1 MTIKGAS
8 SAMVAALAR
17 PTPPDR
23 VQWRGDR
30 TTQDKSRIN
39 VLGYIDARYV
49 DDTLNEVVLPENWQ
63 NRYEDIP
70 GGTRCGIGI
79 NVDGEWVWKWDAA
92 PHSDIESVK
101 GGHSDSMK
109 RAAVHW
115 GIGRDLY
122 DLPDLWVPAR
132 ETFQGSGKYQPAVLP
147 QWNGSAWTTDSSAS
161 GSGRA
166 APPPARPP
174 ARPTVVPDDPT
185 VGLPL
190 DDEFAPI
197 GGHSAPASIP
207 TDMCP
212 IHNERWRG
220 DPGDL
225 YHGPRGVVE
234 GGYCRHPDNVKKAR
248 HA

>member
-1 MTIKGAS
+1 MADIIGATT
-8 SAMVAALAR
+8 AMVAALAR
-17 PTPPDR
+17 PTPPER

-30 TTQDKSRIN
+30 TTRDKSRIN

-79 NVDGEWVWKWDAA
+79 LIAGEWVWKWDAA

-122 DLPDLWVPAR
+122 DLPDLWVPAK
-132 ETFQGSGKYQPAVLP
+132 ETYSGSGKYEPAILP
-147 QWNGSAWTTDSSAS
+147 TWNGSAWVTDNTA
-161 GSGRA
+161 GGGRA
-166 APPPARPP
+166 GASSPARPP
-174 ARPTVVPDDPT
+174 ARPQVVREGPDDPF
-185 VGLPL
+185 G
-190 DDEFAPI
+190 EFAPI
-197 GGHSAPASIP
+197 GGKSAPAEIP
-207 TDMCP
+207 TDDCP
-212 IHNERWRG
+212 IHGVPWNGE
-220 DPGDL
+220 PGDL
-225 YHGPRGVVE
+225 WHKGPE
-234 GGYCRHPDNVKKAR
+234 GYCRHPENVRKAR
-248 HA
+248 RA